1 MIKKSSTTAAANLNE
16 SLIELNIPELKS
28 DEVKEVAFLLKA
40 CLTEDCNIHTLVR
53 AYLAHLAANYNKT
66 W

>member
-1 MIKKSSTTAAANLNE
+1 MKKSSTAAAANLNE

-28 DEVKEVAFLLKA
+28 DEAKEVALLLKA
-40 CLTEDCNIHTLVR
+40 CLTKDCNIHTLVR
-53 AYLAHLAANYNKT
+53 AYLANLAANYNKT